1 MAWRTFH
8 QRQTMLS
15 TIMIILSTVCLL
27 SFFHISVYALLQRVI
42 IGNTKE
48 KGQVLG
54 ASLLKL
60 QHLGLAPVSIFIF
73 WGV

>member
-1 MAWRTFH
+1 
-8 QRQTMLS
+8 MLS
-15 TIMIILSTVCLL
+15 TIIVILSTICLL

-60 QHLGLAPVSIFIF
+60 QRWHKEIRNKKIEKEVRTTYM
-73 WGV
+73 